1 MHPEIPKS
9 AGTAHGLVITTVA
22 SESEADA
29 LARQIVAAGLGA
41 CVQLEPVRSVYRW
54 QGQVCVESEWRL
66 QIKTPQSRYAELEAF
81 ILERHSYQ
89 LPEIVMLPIAAG
101 LAGYLAWV
109 DAGTTPDDGKV
120 PGH

>member
-1 MHPEIPKS
+1 MHPEILKP

-22 SESEADA
+22 SEAEAEA

-54 QGQVCVESEWRL
+54 QGQVCVEPEWRL
-66 QIKTPQSRYAELEAF
+66 QIKTSQSRYAELEAF
-81 ILERHSYQ
+81 ILERHSYE

-109 DAGTTPDDGKV
+109 DSGTTPDDGKV
-120 PGH
+120 PGD